1 MPIERV
7 NPDNVYHLK
16 GLSATVKIG
25 NTVHISGQIALDND
39 MNTVGDDAATQL
51 KQIYKNLDD
60 LCRAH
65 GGSLA
70 NMVKTI
76 TYITDL
82 DQYPAVSAAREEAY
96 GDNPPANST
105 IVVSALAKP
114 EWLVEIEGI
123 AYIEKPSHAL

>member
-39 MNTVGDDAATQL
+39 MNTVGEDAATQL
-51 KQIYKNLDD
+51 RQIYKNLDD

-123 AYIEKPSHAL
+123 AYIE

>member
-82 DQYPAVSAAREEAY
+82 GPVRRRQRRPGRSLWRQS
-96 GDNPPANST
+96 PCQLHHRRLRPR
-105 IVVSALAKP
+105 
-114 EWLVEIEGI
+114 
-123 AYIEKPSHAL
+123 

>member
-7 NPDNVYHLK
+7 SPSHVYSLK
-16 GLSATVKIG
+16 GLSATVRIG
-25 NTVHISGQIALDND
+25 NTVHISGQVSLDKD
-39 MNTVGDDAATQL
+39 MNTLGKGDPEAQL
-51 KQIYKNLDD
+51 RQIYKNLDD

-76 TYITDL
+76 TYITDIS
-82 DQYPAVSAAREEAY
+82 QYPAVSKAREEAY
-96 GDNPPANST
+96 GDSPPANST
-105 IVVSALAKP
+105 VIVAGLAKP

-123 AYIEKPSHAL
+123 AYIE

>member
-16 GLSATVKIG
+16 GLSATVKVG
-25 NTVHISGQIALDND
+25 NTVHISGQIALDNN
-39 MNTVGDDAATQL
+39 MNTVGTDAVTQL

-70 NMVKTI
+70 DMVKTI

-82 DQYPAVSAAREEAY
+82 SQYAAVSAAREAAY
-96 GDNPPANST
+96 GDTPPANST

-123 AYIEKPSHAL
+123 AHIE

>member
-82 DQYPAVSAAREEAY
+82 DQYAAVSAAREEAY
-96 GDNPPANST
+96 GDSPPANST

-123 AYIEKPSHAL
+123 AYIE

>member
-1 MPIERV
+1 MAIERV
-7 NPDNVYHLK
+7 SPDNVYRLK
-16 GLSATVKIG
+16 GLSATVKVG
-25 NTVHISGQIALDND
+25 NTVHISGQVALDLD

-82 DQYPAVSAAREEAY
+82 DQYPAVSAAREGAY

-123 AYIEKPSHAL
+123 AHIE

>member
-82 DQYPAVSAAREEAY
+82 DQYAAVSTAREEAY

-123 AYIEKPSHAL
+123 AYIE

>member
-114 EWLVEIEGI
+114 E
-123 AYIEKPSHAL
+123 

>member
-7 NPDNVYHLK
+7 KPDNVYHLK

-123 AYIEKPSHAL
+123 AYIE

>member
-1 MPIERV
+1 MPIDRV

-123 AYIEKPSHAL
+123 AYIE

>member
-123 AYIEKPSHAL
+123 AYIE

>member
-25 NTVHISGQIALDND
+25 NTVHISGQVALDLD
-39 MNTVGDDAATQL
+39 LNTVGDDAAGQL

-70 NMVKTI
+70 DMVKTI

-123 AYIEKPSHAL
+123 AYIE

>member
-1 MPIERV
+1 MAIERV
-7 NPDNVYHLK
+7 NPENVYHLT
-16 GLSATVKIG
+16 GLSATVKVG
-25 NTVHISGQIALDND
+25 NTVHISGQVALDIN

-60 LCRAH
+60 LCQAH

-82 DQYPAVSAAREEAY
+82 SQYAAVSAAREEAY

-105 IVVSALAKP
+105 LVISALAKP

-123 AYIEKPSHAL
+123 AHIE

>member
-25 NTVHISGQIALDND
+25 NTVHISGQIALDKD
-39 MNTVGDDAATQL
+39 MNTIGNDAATQL
-51 KQIYKNLDD
+51 EQIYKNLDD

-82 DQYPAVSAAREEAY
+82 DQYAAVSAAREEAY

-105 IVVSALAKP
+105 IVVSALARP

-123 AYIEKPSHAL
+123 AYIE

>member
-82 DQYPAVSAAREEAY
+82 DQYSAVSAAREEAY

-123 AYIEKPSHAL
+123 AYIE

>member
-65 GGSLA
+65 GGGLA

-82 DQYPAVSAAREEAY
+82 DQYAAVSAAREEAY

-123 AYIEKPSHAL
+123 AYIE

>member
-7 NPDNVYHLK
+7 SPSQVYSLK

-25 NTVHISGQIALDND
+25 NTVHISGHVALDKD
-39 MNTVGDDAATQL
+39 MNTVGKGDPEAQL
-51 KQIYKNLDD
+51 RQIYKNLDD

-76 TYITDL
+76 TYITDIS
-82 DQYPAVSAAREEAY
+82 QYPAVSTAREEAY
-96 GDNPPANST
+96 GDSPPANST
-105 IVVSALAKP
+105 VIVAGLAKP

-123 AYIEKPSHAL
+123 AYIE